1 MRPNKSTLYTYSL
14 PLVKPLKM
22 KGSEQNNRDGLII
35 ELEDKN
41 GIKGFGDA
49 APFLGL
55 HKETL
60 QNIIDEI
67 KNILLKFSNLEIN
80 TKEELFSQ
88 LSSLPKC
95 APSLM
100 FGLEWSLIDWFAKTK
115 NINPGQ
121 LFNPGPNQK
130 IWLNT
135 LLTGTSKE
143 VINQAKALKN
153 TGHRS
158 IKLKVATRSLE
169 DDITLVHTLDEIF
182 EGKISL
188 RLDANQSWRFKD
200 AVRFG
205 KAVRAATIEYIEEP
219 CASPELF
226 ADFYFETG
234 LNYAFDETLVQ
245 PVFTKIR
252 NFTGLSTLIL
262 KPSVIGSL
270 QQIKKRT
277 DWAKEKNL
285 KIVFSSTFES
295 GIGLW
300 AIAHL
305 ASAFGEKNVDNGLD
319 TFHWFEND
327 VLVPAFKT
335 DGAFLNVTGQ
345 KFTLNKSMLEKI
357 HEQSF

>member
-1 MRPNKSTLYTYSL
+1 
-14 PLVKPLKM
+14 M
-22 KGSEQNNRDGLII
+22 KGTEQKSRDGLII
-35 ELEDKN
+35 EIEDKN

-49 APFLGL
+49 APFPGL

-60 QNIIDEI
+60 KNIIDEI
-67 KNILLKFSNLEIN
+67 KCILPKFSNLEIN

-100 FGLEWSLIDWFAKTK
+100 FGLEWSLIDWFAKSR

-121 LFNPGPNQK
+121 LFNPRPNQK
-130 IWLNT
+130 IMLNA
-135 LLTGTSKE
+135 LLTGTSQE

-153 TGHRS
+153 TGYRS

-169 DDITLVHTLDEIF
+169 DDITLVHALNEIF
-182 EGKISL
+182 EGKMPL
-188 RLDANQSWRFKD
+188 RLDANQSWRFED

-205 KAVRAATIEYIEEP
+205 KAVPAATIEYIEEP

-234 LNYAFDETLVQ
+234 LSYAFDETLAQ
-245 PVFTKIR
+245 PVFTKIT
-252 NFTGLSTLIL
+252 NFTGLKTLIL

-270 QQIKKRT
+270 QQIKKWA
-277 DWAKEKNL
+277 DWAKQKNI
-285 KIVFSSTFES
+285 KIVFSSAFES
-295 GIGLW
+295 GVGLW

-319 TFHWFEND
+319 TFHWFESD
-327 VLVPAFKT
+327 ILVPAFKT
-335 DGAFLNVTGQ
+335 DGAFLNFTGQ
-345 KFTLNKSMLEKI
+345 KITLNKSMMEKI
-357 HEQSF
+357 HEQNF